1 MFSLENHSSTANSV
15 YIYAI
20 SSFSNTK
27 VMEMLLWFR
36 QTFSQKG
43 TPLLTVS
50 TYRVKWKKP
59 NRGLQRRNSTKTSQR
74 IRSRKR
80 ERFSV
85 NNSSQY
91 SSWCKLTVKNLASTA
106 LMMYKVRW
114 SFTLS
119 HPRVSF
125 TQAIFF
131 FVILYT
137 ANNYVCCNIIIIW
150 QSTSIILKKN
160 FYTTSNSNWS
170 LWFDFKQILIIWN
183 KVIPFWVND
192 KFLIL
197 CPQNLRSRLYFFGL
211 SVTF

>member
-59 NRGLQRRNSTKTSQR
+59 NRGLQQRNSTKTSQR

-150 QSTSIILKKN
+150 QSTSIILKKT
-160 FYTTSNSNWS
+160 FIQPATVTGHYDSISNKS
-170 LWFDFKQILIIWN
+170 
-183 KVIPFWVND
+183 
-192 KFLIL
+192 
-197 CPQNLRSRLYFFGL
+197 
-211 SVTF
+211 